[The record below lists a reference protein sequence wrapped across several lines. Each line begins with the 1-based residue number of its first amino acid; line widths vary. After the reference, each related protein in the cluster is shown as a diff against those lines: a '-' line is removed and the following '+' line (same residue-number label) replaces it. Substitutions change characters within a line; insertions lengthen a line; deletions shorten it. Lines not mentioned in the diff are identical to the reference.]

1 MSTETVLAE
10 TWLYATLKANTTLTA
25 LIGGSSA
32 PRIYSA
38 VIPQG
43 AALPAVVFQQMSGED
58 LLTLNAY
65 RVWSD
70 LVYLVK
76 GIAQA
81 GGFVA
86 LDVIAAQIDTAL
98 HRTSGT
104 GVASCYRE
112 RPFSYVETD
121 EAGSGQQFRH
131 LGGIYRI
138 KAR

>member
-10 TWLYATLKANTTLTA
+10 TWLYTTLKANATLTA
-25 LIGGSSA
+25 LIGGSTT

-38 VIPQG
+38 VVPQG

-86 LDVIAAQIDTAL
+86 LDGIAAQIDVSL
-98 HRTSGT
+98 HRVSGT
-104 GVASCYRE
+104 GVAACYRE
-112 RPFSYVETD
+112 RPFTYVEPETAD
-121 EAGSGQQFRH
+121 GQQYRH